1 MSHIKPLED
10 QKYMNFAK
18 GNCMIQSDSLQTA
31 LETILSIRDSYMKT
45 VKMMESIF
53 IP

>member
-18 GNCMIQSDSLQTA
+18 VNCMIQSDTLETA
-31 LETILSIRDSYMKT
+31 LETILSIGASYLKT
-45 VKMMESIF
+45 VKMMDSIF